1 MLANHQSWKLCYSPS
16 TSKKTTQVSQNWLG
30 ELKTTILKLKKKQS
44 SVLKQKHK
52 KKILACFKN
61 KTKSQKQLQATLSLL
76 FRPTMQ
82 QPEVFWKK
90 LRNKQ
95 LKQSKKKLMNHSHL
109 LFCFQNKTL
118 EKEKTK
124 IPNSAQ
130 IILVSL
136 IVCNLFFTK
145 IKKNTPLKA
154 SQACILW
161 ELMVTFFDLKGTT

>member
-16 TSKKTTQVSQNWLG
+16 TSKKKNPSFAKLVGRIKNNNINIKKETIFCFEAKTQ
-30 ELKTTILKLKKKQS
+30 KKS
-44 SVLKQKHK
+44 LPAS
-52 KKILACFKN
+52 N
-61 KTKSQKQLQATLSLL
+61 TKQKQLQATFSLL

-90 LRNKQ
+90 LSNKQ

-136 IVCNLFFTK
+136 IVQHVFHLVGIWKLNLAHS
-145 IKKNTPLKA
+145 KKNGVWSGGA
-154 SQACILW
+154 SA
-161 ELMVTFFDLKGTT
+161 ETR

>member
-1 MLANHQSWKLCYSPS
+1 MKALLLSIY
-16 TSKKTTQVSQNWLG
+16 
-30 ELKTTILKLKKKQS
+30 LKKNNPSFAKL
-44 SVLKQKHK
+44 VGRIKNNNINIKKETIFCFEAKTQKK
-52 KKILACFKN
+52 SLPAS
-61 KTKSQKQLQATLSLL
+61 KTKQKQLQATFSLL

-136 IVCNLFFTK
+136 IVCNLFFIFHK
-145 IKKNTPLKA
+145 KKKNTPLKA